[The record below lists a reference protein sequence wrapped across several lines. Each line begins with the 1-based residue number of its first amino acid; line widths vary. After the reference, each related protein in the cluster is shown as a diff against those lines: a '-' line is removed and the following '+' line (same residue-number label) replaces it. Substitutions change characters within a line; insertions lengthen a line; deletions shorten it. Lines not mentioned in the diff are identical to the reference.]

1 MRSGIEGRFDD
12 RMGFIGDLAKII
24 LITWVAF
31 WILAMMSF
39 ALNGQI
45 AMLLL
50 FLVGLLI
57 PLAFIAYEY
66 WQYRKRKMNETAHIK
81 NINIL
86 KYLFSFAH
94 TEFK

>member
-1 MRSGIEGRFDD
+1 
-12 RMGFIGDLAKII
+12 MGFLGDLAKAI
-24 LITWVAF
+24 LVTWVVF
-31 WILAMMSF
+31 WVVTMISF
-39 ALNGQI
+39 AVSGQT
-45 AMLLL
+45 AVALL

-66 WQYRKRKMNETAHIK
+66 WQYRKRKMNEIGTYLWA